1 MNEKEMIS
9 KYYELERQGKREE
22 GIGFLEEYIRTAGD
36 NVSAELLSRT
46 GDLILLYLGELEKGI
61 KYFHR
66 AIAKEP
72 ENPDIYWRYFTDL
85 DEITDKFPETID
97 DAILCLTKIIEYS
110 RNFEFVKT
118 FDGTADNWDEKKK
131 RYNYDGYI
139 EDNLKREVNIARR
152 YRDLSVIYMKI
163 PDYEKAEECID
174 KTLAVLPEDEYA
186 ILTKN
191 KILVA
196 TGREREIVCLADDNV
211 IEQEIKLDETITDPL
226 LILEELVH
234 KISYNGY
241 RAPIPEEWMKKLND
255 LTGNGWTEEEY
266 KEFCV
271 EYECRSTLEETVYA
285 LLHNGEYPD
294 NIDQDIYFW
303 KSNTEVDLSEKQIM
317 FKLRKL
323 PETVDENVVC
333 CFDDLPIR
341 EFCEWFCTYYSY
353 QRVDKELS
361 EEEIQSGTFR
371 VCFFCEDIAYATY
384 KYVTLRVYGNKLI
397 SLDCCNLLEN
407 EKQEILAFASKHQL
421 HVFED

>member
-1 MNEKEMIS
+1 MNDKEIIS

-61 KYFHR
+61 EYFHR
-66 AIAKEP
+66 AIVKEP

-85 DEITDKFPETID
+85 DEITDKFPKTID
-97 DAILCLTKIIEYS
+97 DAILCLTKIIEISSKIDTVGNENEKQYDYIDDD
-110 RNFEFVKT
+110 
-118 FDGTADNWDEKKK
+118 FDKE
-131 RYNYDGYI
+131 
-139 EDNLKREVNIARR
+139 LSIARR
-152 YRDLSVIYMKI
+152 YRDLAVIYMKI
-163 PDYEKAEECID
+163 PDYKKAEECID

-196 TGREREIVCLADDNV
+196 TGREQEIVCLADDNV

-241 RAPIPEEWMKKLND
+241 HAPIPEEWMKKLND

-294 NIDQDIYFW
+294 NIEQDIYFW
-303 KSNTEVDLSEKQIM
+303 KSNTEVDLSDEQIM

-323 PETVDENVVC
+323 PKKVDENVVC

-341 EFCEWFCTYYSY
+341 EFYEWFSTYYSY

-371 VCFFCEDIAYATY
+371 VSFFCEDIAYATY
-384 KYVTLRVYGNKLI
+384 KYVTLRAYGNKLI
-397 SLDCCNLLEN
+397 NLDCCNLLEN
-407 EKQEILAFASKHQL
+407 EKQEILAFASKYQL